1 MSMVCAISQQIPD
14 EPVVSPLSGCVFEKR
29 LIRKYISEYGKDPIT
44 NEPLND
50 DQLIEIKQFQKVIK
64 PKLPSVSSIP
74 DLLGQLRNEYD
85 AFALDKFELEQ
96 NRQTLRQEL
105 SHALYQ
111 QDASLRVIARL
122 MAQMEELQA
131 KMGEQNEL
139 IARLK
144 SRVEEL
150 ECKVSDGGVAGSEQA
165 TNNEGSHEEWRIG
178 Y

>member
-1 MSMVCAISQQIPD
+1 MSLVCAISKQIPD
-14 EPVVSPLSGCVFEKR
+14 QPVVSPASGCVFEKR
-29 LIRKYISEYGKDPIT
+29 LIEKYISEYGKDPIT
-44 NEPLND
+44 NEPLQE
-50 DQLIEIKQFQKVIK
+50 DQLIEIKQQFQKVIK
-64 PKLPSVSSIP
+64 PKLPNVSSIP

-122 MAQMEELQA
+122 MTQMEELQA

-139 IARLK
+139 IAKLK
-144 SRVEEL
+144 SQVEEL
-150 ECKVSDGGVAGSEQA
+150 ESRVVAVSEEE
-165 TNNEGSHEEWRIG
+165 TNNQHEE
-178 Y
+178 